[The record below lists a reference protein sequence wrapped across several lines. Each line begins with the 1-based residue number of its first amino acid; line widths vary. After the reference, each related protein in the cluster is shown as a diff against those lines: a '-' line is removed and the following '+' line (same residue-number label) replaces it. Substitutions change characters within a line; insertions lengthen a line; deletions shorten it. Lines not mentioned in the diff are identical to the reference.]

1 MKSNKNFF
9 FLLNLTAQQAT
20 LSPLTQSLS
29 NVLISEYSEHTV
41 EFSWRNATFLKI
53 DRLYQC
59 WRNSENTLL
68 QIFPRRE
75 NWWNQTMQ
83 TATKLS
89 WNFIFQY
96 FKVGSLSQFISSSSS
111 SSRSSLNVF
120 WKVFAEV
127 GYKWLGNLTDCKGG
141 SQDNKAHS
149 RMMMLIIMLTNA
161 MLVMIHNVQA
171 ENSKSNHLVPTTWQ
185 GTSGILAKAT
195 INMPSCRKIIML
207 VKLSWTARKG
217 WKFI

>member
-1 MKSNKNFF
+1 MDWVRENAYLTFCKINEIKQKFL

-127 GYKWLGNLTDCKGG
+127 GYKWLANLSDCKGG
-141 SQDNKAHS
+141 SQDNKA
-149 RMMMLIIMLTNA
+149 LTA
-161 MLVMIHNVQA
+161 IWWCW
-171 ENSKSNHLVPTTWQ
+171 S
-185 GTSGILAKAT
+185 
-195 INMPSCRKIIML
+195 SCLPLRCLWWFITY
-207 VKLSWTARKG
+207 KLRTE
-217 WKFI
+217 I